1 MFFSIV
7 VVTPDKYIVNG
18 ASAQRGSG
26 GCTDVST
33 AVNNNMINIT
43 CNDPNESILF
53 DGVVPSVITDR
64 ERQLLRLNSH
74 STITFYVSSDISAF
88 EIIFL
93 NCPSSNTGTG
103 SFVVRNERNHVAA
116 VGLTNGVTSCEHFL
130 ELCVNVAIP
139 IMNKFTLQ
147 PRNPQA
153 HIYIAEIVLYNNG
166 VCNKSN
172 SLLSININDISTE
185 APSKFNSLTLMYVM
199 RKTLILTSLD
209 KCVAS

>member
-1 MFFSIV
+1 MHGTSTQILQV
-7 VVTPDKYIVNG
+7 GN
-18 ASAQRGSG
+18 G

-33 AVNNNMINIT
+33 TMSNNMINIT

-74 STITFYVSSDISAF
+74 STITFYASSSISTF

-93 NCPSSNTGTG
+93 NCPSSKTGTG

-116 VGLTNGVTSCEHFL
+116 IGLTNGVASCEHL
-130 ELCVNVAIP
+130 LKLCFNATIP
-139 IMNKFTLQ
+139 IINMFTLQ
-147 PRNPQA
+147 PQNPQA
-153 HIYIAEIVLYNNG
+153 DIYIAEIVLYNNG

-172 SLLSININDISTE
+172 SLLSININDILTE
-185 APSKFNSLTLMYVM
+185 APSKLNRYNTTDM
-199 RKTLILTSLD
+199 
-209 KCVAS
+209 

>member
-1 MFFSIV
+1 
-7 VVTPDKYIVNG
+7 
-18 ASAQRGSG
+18 
-26 GCTDVST
+26 
-33 AVNNNMINIT
+33 MINIT

-53 DGVVPSVITDR
+53 DGVVPSDITDR

-74 STITFYVSSDISAF
+74 STITFYVSSSISAI

-93 NCPSSNTGTG
+93 NCPSSNTGRG

-116 VGLTNGVTSCEHFL
+116 LGLTNRVASCEHL
-130 ELCVNVAIP
+130 LKLCFNATIP
-139 IMNKFTLQ
+139 IMDEFTLQ
-147 PRNPQA
+147 PGTLQA

-185 APSKFNSLTLMYVM
+185 APTKLN
-199 RKTLILTSLD
+199 
-209 KCVAS
+209 